1 MPYLHFLPTNENY
14 PTSSYTLQHFRTP
27 DARFSH
33 VHVDIVGPL
42 SDFSG
47 YKYLLTDVDRFTRC
61 PEAIPMKDITA
72 QSCAD
77 SFLLHW
83 VARFGFPTIITTDR
97 EALFTSLLWTEMCQ
111 FLGSK
116 LCHTTAFHPAAN
128 GVNERFNR
136 SFKLHRNVNLLPIFG
151 IKT

>member
-1 MPYLHFLPTNENY
+1 MPDLK
-14 PTSSYTLQHFRTP
+14 
-27 DARFSH
+27 SH
-33 VHVDIVGPL
+33 GTPL
-42 SDFSG
+42 S
-47 YKYLLTDVDRFTRC
+47 VDRFTRW

-83 VARFGFPTIITTDR
+83 VARFGSPTIITTDR
-97 EALFTSLLWTEMCQ
+97 GTQFLCTVICQ

-128 GVNERFNR
+128 GLNERFNR
-136 SFKLHRNVNLLPIFG
+136 SLKVA
-151 IKT
+151 